1 MTRKS
6 KLSFTLGKD
15 IEDLLAEL
23 EFVWEHEIGK
33 KKSRSQILEEI
44 VRRGINSYLEYVER
58 EKRKLQPKVKKRNRG
73 NEAMRRILFG
83 EWESGMFRPLRWE

>member
-1 MTRKS
+1 
-6 KLSFTLGKD
+6 
-15 IEDLLAEL
+15 
-23 EFVWEHEIGK
+23 
-33 KKSRSQILEEI
+33 
-44 VRRGINSYLEYVER
+44 VRRGINSYLEYVEK